1 MVPPI
6 LGGMKKHEILTANF
20 IQKPRFYVAFFWDTR
35 YNLFLKWTFFI
46 SESGNSS
53 QKEAGVDYMD
63 ETHYYNDYGQ
73 YFDYNDEGIYS
84 TMK

>member
-1 MVPPI
+1 MV
-6 LGGMKKHEILTANF
+6 GGRWGGVFLS
-20 IQKPRFYVAFFWDTR
+20 
-35 YNLFLKWTFFI
+35 NLVGFATIPFFI